1 MLHVVQKLLQQQD
14 LHLKLIIC
22 HLTLESNS
30 CWPTRIRSM
39 QEIMVD
45 MHQASADHTDL
56 NADFV
61 WSGVTLFPHINDTIT
76 CMLLVPS
83 TCCNIFHHQNCWV
96 TFTYGYLV
104 LHFPCSASSIFLS
117 GGLSPG
123 MSIQSRVIAP
133 WAPSNMRQYIC
144 CITKKS

>member
-83 TCCNIFHHQNCWV
+83 TCLQHISSSKLLSDVYICLPRPPFSILSFFYLFVWGFV
-96 TFTYGYLV
+96 TRDV
-104 LHFPCSASSIFLS
+104 NP
-117 GGLSPG
+117 
-123 MSIQSRVIAP
+123 SRVIAP